1 MDHGSTVVKVVQ
13 FVSQIK
19 LAWLALQKLQLECA
33 YAPFTAIVETC
44 FSFTADSE
52 NVCME
57 SGPRGTMNA
66 MNYRPYRCESLAH
79 SNDRERG
86 ESASSRPQGT
96 NGR

>member
-1 MDHGSTVVKVVQ
+1 MAVVKVVQ

-57 SGPRGTMNA
+57 SGPTPGGNRM
-66 MNYRPYRCESLAH
+66 R
-79 SNDRERG
+79 
-86 ESASSRPQGT
+86 
-96 NGR
+96 

>member
-1 MDHGSTVVKVVQ
+1 MDEREERWIDGSWFMAVVKVVQ

-57 SGPRGTMNA
+57 SGPTPEGPR
-66 MNYRPYRCESLAH
+66 
-79 SNDRERG
+79 RG
-86 ESASSRPQGT
+86 EQ
-96 NGR
+96 